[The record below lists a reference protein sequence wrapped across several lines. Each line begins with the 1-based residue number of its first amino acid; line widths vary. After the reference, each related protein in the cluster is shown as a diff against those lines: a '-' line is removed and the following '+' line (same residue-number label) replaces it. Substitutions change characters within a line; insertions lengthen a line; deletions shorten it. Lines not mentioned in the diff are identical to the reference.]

1 MIIHYEEGYNML
13 SKHAE
18 DIMRI
23 LVHQNES
30 FITNKKIAKMLGISE
45 RSVNNY
51 MKEVS
56 DYCKEQGYILL
67 RKRGKGICL
76 ELGLYEEEL
85 KKIFSQEQM
94 SYENRNTRINYIVR
108 TLIESGEPYTSAL
121 FADELFVSRAMIRTD
136 IDHANRQCKRDHL
149 EIHQVVGKGIEIK
162 GSEFWKRKVLVCRN
176 QKVSVNEY
184 KLRDYTADL
193 RMEKAVYSRM
203 ATQYRERTLN
213 GVITCIQQLEKE
225 IGYQFNDYTF
235 CMIAEY
241 TSCQIN
247 RIKTDRCLEES
258 MMNRLTLVEEIA
270 DWADRFTSLLNR
282 KFYLNID
289 PREGLYLYILLLGSE
304 VQNSS
309 RIVNK
314 KFLIE
319 KEVSIEDA
327 TDQMLAYLS
336 AIIGLDFSADTL
348 LKISLQL
355 FLNSSLVRVKYGFE
369 IKNPFLEEVKKTYSA
384 IFSACMTASKE
395 YEDLVGVLP
404 TEDEISYM
412 AILFGSSLIQNQ
424 KKLNAA
430 VIGSGGIGIT
440 QIIAH
445 KIEAKI
451 PEINVITVLP
461 SNAALSIKENQY
473 DLVITTIPTLKIK
486 HPNIVY
492 TTLLVGEQDVYR
504 MRKICHEIQA
514 KELNR
519 PSQITIQHLLR
530 DDFILLEHKAMTKE
544 ALLKKAC
551 NLLLEQGY
559 VKEGFFESVMHREG
573 ISASVLGGGM
583 AVPHGISRFVKRPVV
598 MIIKTDDKVEWGE
611 GAVDVIFLLALNF
624 EDIETTRAFFAVFYE
639 MTMQK
644 DSAKLIR
651 KASTREEIKQIVIYN
666 S

>member
-1 MIIHYEEGYNML
+1 ML

-18 DIMRI
+18 DIIRI
-23 LVHQNES
+23 LIHQNEA

-51 MKEVS
+51 MKEVA
-56 DYCKEQGYILL
+56 DYCEEEGHKLV

-76 ELGLYEEEL
+76 ETGLHAEEL
-85 KKIFSQEQM
+85 KKTFSQEQM
-94 SYENRNTRINYIVR
+94 SYENRDTRINYIVR
-108 TLIESGEPYTSAL
+108 TLIESGEPYTAAL
-121 FADELFVSRAMIRTD
+121 FADELFVSRATIRTD
-136 IDHANRQCKRDHL
+136 LDKANQQCKRDHL
-149 EIHQVVGKGIEIK
+149 EIHQVVGKGIEIE

-184 KLRDYTADL
+184 KLQPDVMDL
-193 RMEKAVYSRM
+193 RLEKNAYSRM
-203 ATQYRERTLN
+203 VAQYREKIVN
-213 GVITCIQQLEKE
+213 GVISCIHQLEKE

-235 CMIAEY
+235 CMITEY
-241 TSCQIN
+241 TSCQMN
-247 RIKTDRCLEES
+247 RIKTDRCLEEP

-270 DWADRFTSLLNR
+270 DWTDRFTSLLNR
-282 KFYLNID
+282 KFHLNID
-289 PREGLYLYILLLGSE
+289 PREGLYLYILLLGAE

-319 KEVSIEDA
+319 KEISIEDV
-327 TDQMLAYLS
+327 TEQMIAYLS
-336 AIIGLDFSADTL
+336 AIMGLDFGADTL
-348 LKISLQL
+348 LKISLEL

-384 IFSACMTASKE
+384 IFSACLTASKV
-395 YEDLVGVLP
+395 YEDLVEVLP

-424 KKLNAA
+424 KKINTA

-461 SNAALSIKENQY
+461 SNAALFIKENQY

-486 HPNIVY
+486 HPNVVY
-492 TTLLVGEQDVYR
+492 TTLLVGEQDIYR
-504 MRKICHEIQA
+504 LKKTCHDIQE
-514 KELNR
+514 KVLEQT
-519 PSQITIQHLLR
+519 SQITIQHLLN
-530 DDFILLEHKAMTKE
+530 DELILLEHKPTTKR

-551 NLLLEQGY
+551 DLLLKQGY
-559 VKEGFFESVMHREG
+559 VKEGFFESVMHREE

-583 AVPHGISRFVKRPVV
+583 AVPHGISQFVKKPAVV
-598 MIIKTDDKVEWGE
+598 VIRTDDKVEWGE

-624 EDIETTRAFFAVFYE
+624 EDIETTRAFFAAFYE

-644 DSAKLIR
+644 KSAKLIR
-651 KASTREEIKQIVIYN
+651 KASGREEIKQIIMHN

>member
-1 MIIHYEEGYNML
+1 ML

-23 LVHQNES
+23 LIHQNES
-30 FITNKKIAKMLGISE
+30 YITNKKIAKMLEISE
-45 RSVNNY
+45 RSVNTY

-56 DYCKEQGYILL
+56 DYCEEQGYDLV

-76 ELGLYEEEL
+76 ETGIRTEEL
-85 KKIFSQEQM
+85 KKAFLQEQM

-108 TLIESGEPYTSAL
+108 TLIESGEPYTTAL
-121 FADELFVSRAMIRTD
+121 FADELFVSRSTIRTD
-136 IDHANRQCKRDHL
+136 IDKANQQCKRDHL
-149 EIHQVVGKGIEIK
+149 EIHRVVGKGIEIE

-184 KLRDYTADL
+184 KLRDDTADL
-193 RMEKAVYSRM
+193 RIEKSVYSRM
-203 ATQYRERTLN
+203 VSQYRESIVN
-213 GVITCIQQLEKE
+213 GVIACIQQLEKE

-241 TSCQIN
+241 TSCQIR
-247 RIKTDRCLEES
+247 RIKTDRCLEEP
-258 MMNRLTLVEEIA
+258 MINRLTLVEEIA
-270 DWADRFTSLLNR
+270 DWADHFTSLLNR

-289 PREGLYLYILLLGSE
+289 PREGLYLYILLLGAE

-319 KEVSIEDA
+319 KEISIEGA
-327 TDQMLAYLS
+327 TEQMISYLS
-336 AIIGLDFSADTL
+336 AIIGLDFGADTL

-384 IFSACMTASKE
+384 IFSACLTASKE

-412 AILFGSSLIQNQ
+412 VILFGNSLVQNQ
-424 KKLNAA
+424 KKVNTV
-430 VIGSGGIGIT
+430 VIGSGGIGIL

-445 KIEAKI
+445 KIEAKV
-451 PEINVITVLP
+451 PEINVTTVLP
-461 SNAALSIKENQY
+461 SGDALFIKENQY

-504 MRKICHEIQA
+504 LRKACHDIQ
-514 KELNR
+514 ENDIEQ
-519 PSQITIQHLLR
+519 PSQITIRHLLN
-530 DDFILLEHKAMTKE
+530 DELILFEHKPITKR

-559 VKEGFFESVMHREG
+559 VKEGFYGSVMHREE

-583 AVPHGISRFVKRPVV
+583 AVPHGISAFVKRPVV
-598 MIIKTDDKVEWGE
+598 MVIRTDDKVEWGE

-624 EDIETTRAFFAVFYE
+624 EDIETTRAFFAAFYE

-644 DSAKLIR
+644 ESVKLIR
-651 KASTREEIKQIVIYN
+651 KASTIEEIKQIIIHN